1 MGLMY
6 ALLCRL
12 RAPITPSPGQEV
24 AATPDPA
31 DPQPKFIPYSVTCT
45 ACDTPELV
53 VEGVPTTGM
62 TTKGVHVAGSN
73 VNTITFSIKVG
84 FADIA
89 LSELRTGAYR
99 GQFSLLFEPHI

>member
-1 MGLMY
+1 MALSVLPCCLGLRS
-6 ALLCRL
+6 LRL
-12 RAPITPSPGQEV
+12 HGERCNAM
-24 AATPDPA
+24 A

>member
-1 MGLMY
+1 MLPCCLGLRP
-6 ALLCRL
+6 LRL
-12 RAPITPSPGQEV
+12 HGERCN
-24 AATPDPA
+24 AAA
-31 DPQPKFIPYSVTCT
+31 GPQPKLIPYSVTCT